1 MVTAV
6 EGYEFGLLGPLS
18 GRHDGREL
26 DLGSPLQRAVLVRL
40 LLGEGRQCG
49 LDHLV
54 DALWEE
60 PPGNA
65 ARSVQTYVYRIRL
78 TLGEERSRL
87 ETTQGGYQLDIPEQ
101 AVDARCFEQL
111 VREGEELRAARRTGP
126 ALRAFD
132 TALALW
138 SGEPLSGVPGPY
150 AQRHRRRFVDLRLN
164 AQVAQLECAAE
175 LGEHARVATELISL
189 IADHPLREDLYAL
202 RMRALHHA
210 GRAAEALAV
219 YAAARETMVAEL
231 GMDPGPELRELQ
243 ARILSGA
250 EPDPVEPRPRG
261 HGGSR
266 AGVAPTIS
274 VAASTD
280 FTSSTDGVTSTGPDT
295 TSTGPESST
304 AATTSAGPSGDI
316 VARPGRRGRAIAS
329 GPTHEGDR
337 FATTRD
343 EKLPAGVR
351 PQQLPP
357 APGDFV
363 GRERLWERLRLALR
377 PSGEAVALTVLSGIG
392 GVGKTAL
399 ALRVAHG
406 LRGDYP
412 DGQLYVDLR
421 GDGGQPA
428 DPADVLVDFLLA
440 LGMPAAE
447 IPATPTA
454 RAGAYRTLTA
464 DRRILVLLDNAS
476 DTAQVTPLLPGTP
489 GNSAL
494 ITTRHRSLVPPGA
507 TRFEVPVPDQQE
519 AVAMLGRFTGDAEIA
534 ADPELALELVSACGQ
549 LPLALRII
557 GARAAARPGRGLG
570 AQLLRLRAEEHQL
583 DELRAGGMS
592 VEATFQVGYRALA
605 PDRARAMRLCA
616 LLDAADFPVAV
627 AAVLLDQPEQ
637 ETEEQLEDLVEAG
650 LLELHSADRYRFHDL
665 VRAFAA
671 RRADREDPV
680 AEREAALVRL
690 TMFLH
695 ATLLQAMSATDQAD
709 SLSIHLLPV
718 PLTGLRFADAEEA
731 RTWLLA
737 EHTLLVSVFSR
748 VLRDIPHASRIVV
761 AALSVIAS
769 SGLFAGPAH
778 QRELERVT
786 DHAVAAADLG
796 DDPALRGQTRHI
808 RAWLAFIRGDLTAAE
823 TDLREAI
830 RRARDSDDRVT
841 FFMAARLLSVVLA
854 NRGRTAEAVEF
865 FAESE
870 AVAGAE
876 DDPNSPAHFL
886 QEVAR
891 LFTALSSDRA
901 EVNIA
906 AAQHVYE
913 VSDRLRQAAA
923 QR

>member
-1 MVTAV
+1 MATAG
-6 EGYEFGLLGPLS
+6 EAYEFGLLGPPS
-18 GRHDGREL
+18 GRHGGREL
-26 DLGSPLQRAVLVRL
+26 DLGSPLQRAVLARL
-40 LLGEGRQCG
+40 LLGDGRRCG
-49 LDHLV
+49 LDQLI
-54 DALWEE
+54 DALWED

-65 ARSVQTYVYRIRL
+65 VRSVQTYVYRIRL
-78 TLGEERSRL
+78 SLGEERSRL
-87 ETTQGGYQLDIPEQ
+87 ETTQRGYRLDVPEQ
-101 AVDARCFEQL
+101 AVDALRFERL
-111 VREGEELRAARRTGP
+111 VRDGEELRAAGRPGP

-132 TALALW
+132 AALALW

-150 AQRHRRRFVDLRLN
+150 AQRHRRRFTELRLN
-164 AQVAQLECAAE
+164 ARVAQLECAGE
-175 LGEHARVATELISL
+175 LGEHARVATELLSL

-202 RMRALHHA
+202 RMRALHRA
-210 GRAAEALAV
+210 GRTAEALAV

-243 ARILSGA
+243 ARILAGA
-250 EPDPVEPRPRG
+250 EPD
-261 HGGSR
+261 
-266 AGVAPTIS
+266 A
-274 VAASTD
+274 
-280 FTSSTDGVTSTGPDT
+280 
-295 TSTGPESST
+295 
-304 AATTSAGPSGDI
+304 AGPPAGESPAAVTADRSGA
-316 VARPGRRGRAIAS
+316 VRGEEA
-329 GPTHEGDR
+329 
-337 FATTRD
+337 
-343 EKLPAGVR
+343 PAGVR

-363 GRERLWERLRLALR
+363 GRERLRERLGRALR
-377 PSGEAVALTVLSGIG
+377 PGGEAVALAVLSGIG

-406 LRGDYP
+406 IRGDYP

-421 GDGGQPA
+421 GDGGSPA

-440 LGMPAAE
+440 LGMPAAR

-464 DRRILVLLDNAS
+464 DRRILVVLDNAS

-489 GNSAL
+489 GNAAL

-507 TRFEVPVPDQQE
+507 TRFEVPVPDQRE
-519 AVAMLGRFTGDAEIA
+519 AVAMLGRFTGDAEVA
-534 ADPELALELVSACGQ
+534 ADPELALELVHACGQ

-557 GARAAARPGRGLG
+557 GARTAARPGRGLG

-627 AAVLLDQPEQ
+627 AAVLLDRPEQ
-637 ETEEQLEDLVEAG
+637 ETEEQLEHLVEAG
-650 LLELHSADRYRFHDL
+650 LLEPHSADRYRFHDL

-680 AEREAALVRL
+680 ADREAALVRL

-695 ATLLQAMSATDQAD
+695 ATLLQAMSATEQAG
-709 SLSIHLLPV
+709 SLSTHLFSV
-718 PLTGLRFADAEEA
+718 PLTGLRFDDAGQA
-731 RTWLLA
+731 RAWLLA

-748 VLRDIPHASRIVV
+748 VLRDVPDASRIVA
-761 AALSVIAS
+761 AALSVIAA

-778 QRELERVT
+778 QRELERLA
-786 DHAVAAADLG
+786 DQAVAAAEQG
-796 DDPALRGQTRHI
+796 DDPAWQAQTRHI
-808 RAWLAFIRGDLTAAE
+808 RAWLAFIRGDLAAAE
-823 TDLREAI
+823 TDLRAAI
-830 RRARDSDDRVT
+830 RRENAVDDPVP
-841 FFMAARLLSVVLA
+841 FFMSTRLLSVVLA
-854 NRGRTAEAVEF
+854 DQGRTAEAVAF

-870 AVAGAE
+870 AVAGSE
-876 DDPNSPAHFL
+876 DDPDSPACFHR
-886 QEVAR
+886 EVGR

-901 EVNIA
+901 EVNIS

-913 VSDRLRQAAA
+913 VSDRLRKEAAE
-923 QR
+923 R

>member
-1 MVTAV
+1 M

-18 GRHDGREL
+18 GRHGERAL

-40 LLGEGRQCG
+40 LLGEGRRCG
-49 LDHLV
+49 LDHLI

-65 ARSVQTYVYRIRL
+65 VRSVQTYVYRIRL
-78 TLGEERSRL
+78 SLGDERSRL
-87 ETTQGGYQLDIPEQ
+87 ETTQGGYQLDIPEP
-101 AVDARCFEQL
+101 AVDALRFERL
-111 VREGEELRAARRTGP
+111 ARDGEELRAARQTGP

-132 TALALW
+132 AALALW

-150 AQRHRRRFVDLRLN
+150 ARRHRGRFVDLRLN
-164 AQVAQLECAAE
+164 AQVARLECADE

-189 IADHPLREDLYAL
+189 IADHPLREELYAL
-202 RMRALHHA
+202 RMRALYRS

-250 EPDPVEPRPRG
+250 EPDPAERRPEEQGQGRG
-261 HGGSR
+261 PGLES
-266 AGVAPTIS
+266 AAAP
-274 VAASTD
+274 ATD
-280 FTSSTDGVTSTGPDT
+280 Q
-295 TSTGPESST
+295 
-304 AATTSAGPSGDI
+304 AATTPVEDAP
-316 VARPGRRGRAIAS
+316 VR
-329 GPTHEGDR
+329 
-337 FATTRD
+337 
-343 EKLPAGVR
+343 VR

-363 GRERLWERLRLALR
+363 GRERLRERLRLALR
-377 PSGEAVALTVLSGIG
+377 PSGEAVALSVLSGIG

-406 LRGDYP
+406 IRSDYP
-412 DGQLYVDLR
+412 DGQLYVELR
-421 GDGGQPA
+421 GDGGQPT

-464 DRRILVLLDNAS
+464 DRRILVLLDNAH

-489 GNSAL
+489 GNAAL

-507 TRFEVPVPDQQE
+507 TRFEVPVPGRQE

-534 ADPELALELVSACGQ
+534 AAPELALELVHACGQ

-557 GARAAARPGRGLG
+557 GARTAARPGRGLG

-605 PDRARAMRLCA
+605 PEQARAMRLCA

-627 AAVLLDQPEQ
+627 AAVLLERPEQ
-637 ETEEQLEDLVEAG
+637 ETEELLEHLVEAG
-650 LLELHSADRYRFHDL
+650 LLEPHSADRYRFHDL

-671 RRADREDPV
+671 RRAGREDPV

-690 TMFLH
+690 AMFLH
-695 ATLLQAMSATDQAD
+695 ATLLQAMSATERAG
-709 SLSIHLLPV
+709 SLSIHLFSV

-748 VLRDIPHASRIVV
+748 VLRDIPDASRIVV

-796 DDPALRGQTRHI
+796 DDPALPSQTRHI
-808 RAWLAFIRGDLTAAE
+808 RAWLGFIRGDPTAAE
-823 TDLREAI
+823 TDLREGI
-830 RRARDSDDRVT
+830 GRSRDGDDPLT
-841 FFMAARLLSVVLA
+841 LFMSARLLSVVLVDQ
-854 NRGRTAEAVEF
+854 GRSAEAAEF

-870 AVAGAE
+870 AVGGAS
-876 DDPNSPAHFL
+876 DDPNSPAYFL
-886 QEVAR
+886 EEVAR

-901 EVNIA
+901 EVNVA

-913 VSDRLRQAAA
+913 VSDRLRRAAA
-923 QR
+923 KR

>member
-1 MVTAV
+1 M
-6 EGYEFGLLGPLS
+6 EGYEFGLLGPLN
-18 GRHDGREL
+18 GRHDGRVL

-49 LDHLV
+49 LDHLI

-65 ARSVQTYVYRIRL
+65 VRSVQTYVYRIRL
-78 TLGEERSRL
+78 SLGEERSRL
-87 ETTQGGYQLDIPEQ
+87 ETMQGGYQLGIPEQ
-101 AVDARCFEQL
+101 AVDALRFERL
-111 VREGEELRAARRTGP
+111 IRDGEELRAARRTAP

-132 TALALW
+132 AALALW

-150 AQRHRRRFVDLRLN
+150 ARRHRGRFVDLRLN
-164 AQVAQLECAAE
+164 AQVAQLSCADE
-175 LGEHARVATELISL
+175 LGEHARVATELIAL

-202 RMRALHHA
+202 RMRALYHA

-243 ARILSGA
+243 TRILSGA
-250 EPDPVEPRPRG
+250 EPDAAESSA
-261 HGGSR
+261 GGQR
-266 AGVAPTIS
+266 AGAT
-274 VAASTD
+274 AT
-280 FTSSTDGVTSTGPDT
+280 TGPTASVGAPGDT
-295 TSTGPESST
+295 ATRSDGEGQPSESGTAPEADRST
-304 AATTSAGPSGDI
+304 
-316 VARPGRRGRAIAS
+316 
-329 GPTHEGDR
+329 
-337 FATTRD
+337 TTRG
-343 EKLPAGVR
+343 EEPPVGVR

-363 GRERLWERLRLALR
+363 GRERLRERLRLALR
-377 PSGEAVALTVLSGIG
+377 PSGEAVAFTVLSGIG

-399 ALRVAHG
+399 ALRVAHAI
-406 LRGDYP
+406 RGDYP

-489 GNSAL
+489 GNAAL

-534 ADPELALELVSACGQ
+534 ADPELALELVHACGQ

-557 GARAAARPGRGLG
+557 GARTAARPGRGLG
-570 AQLLRLRAEEHQL
+570 AQLLRLRAEERRL
-583 DELRAGGMS
+583 DELRAGDMS

-627 AAVLLDQPEQ
+627 AAVLLDRPEP
-637 ETEEQLEDLVEAG
+637 ETEEQLEHLVEAG
-650 LLELHSADRYRFHDL
+650 LLEPHSADRYRFHDL

-680 AEREAALVRL
+680 ADREAALVRL
-690 TMFLH
+690 TMFLQ
-695 ATLLQAMSATDQAD
+695 ATLFQAMNATEEAG
-709 SLSIHLLPV
+709 SLSTHLFSV

-731 RTWLLA
+731 RCWLLA

-748 VLRDIPHASRIVV
+748 VLRDIPDAARIVV

-786 DHAVAAADLG
+786 DHAVVAADLG
-796 DDPALRGQTRHI
+796 DDPGMRAQTRHI

-830 RRARDSDDRVT
+830 GRARAVDDQVT
-841 FFMAARLLSVVLA
+841 LFLSTRLLSVVLA
-854 NRGRTAEAVEF
+854 DRGRPAEAVEF
-865 FAESE
+865 FAVSE

-876 DDPNSPAHFL
+876 DDPNSPAYFL

-901 EVNIA
+901 DVNIA

-913 VSDRLRQAAA
+913 VSDRLR
-923 QR
+923 RETERR

>member
-1 MVTAV
+1 M
-6 EGYEFGLLGPLS
+6 
-18 GRHDGREL
+18 L

-49 LDHLV
+49 LDHLI

-65 ARSVQTYVYRIRL
+65 VRSVQTYVYRIRL
-78 TLGEERSRL
+78 SLGEERSRL

-101 AVDARCFEQL
+101 TVDALRFERL
-111 VREGEELRAARRTGP
+111 VRDGEELRAARQTGP

-150 AQRHRRRFVDLRLN
+150 ARRHRRRFVDLRLN
-164 AQVAQLECAAE
+164 AQVARLSCADE
-175 LGEHARVATELISL
+175 LGEHARVATELTSL

-202 RMRALHHA
+202 RMRALYHA
-210 GRAAEALAV
+210 GRTAEALAV

-243 ARILSGA
+243 ARILTGTEPAAAESRHEAQLAGA
-250 EPDPVEPRPRG
+250 
-261 HGGSR
+261 
-266 AGVAPTIS
+266 APS
-274 VAASTD
+274 
-280 FTSSTDGVTSTGPDT
+280 FGSSTV
-295 TSTGPESST
+295 
-304 AATTSAGPSGDI
+304 SAGAVDDIATGSSGGGE
-316 VARPGRRGRAIAS
+316 PIAS
-329 GPTHEGDR
+329 GAAPEAER
-337 FATTRD
+337 TTTTPVQ
-343 EKLPAGVR
+343 EAPSAAR

-363 GRERLWERLRLALR
+363 GRERLRERLRLALR
-377 PSGEAVALTVLSGIG
+377 PSGEAVALAVLSGIG

-406 LRGDYP
+406 LRADYP

-440 LGMPAAE
+440 LGMPAAQ

-464 DRRILVLLDNAS
+464 DRRILVLLDNAY
-476 DTAQVTPLLPGTP
+476 DTDQVTPLLPGTP

-519 AVAMLGRFTGDAEIA
+519 AVAMLGRFTGAAEIA

-557 GARAAARPGRGLG
+557 GARTAARPGRGLG

-637 ETEEQLEDLVEAG
+637 ETEEQLEQLLEAG
-650 LLELHSADRYRFHDL
+650 LLEPHSADRYRFHDL

-695 ATLLQAMSATDQAD
+695 ATLLRAMSATEQAG
-709 SLSIHLLPV
+709 SLSIHLFAV
-718 PLTGLRFADAEEA
+718 PLPGLRFTDAKEA

-737 EHTLLVSVFSR
+737 EHSLLVSVFSR
-748 VLRDIPHASRIVV
+748 VLRDIPDASKIVV

-796 DDPALRGQTRHI
+796 EDPALSAQTRHI

-830 RRARDSDDRVT
+830 RRLRDGADPVT
-841 FFMAARLLSVVLA
+841 FFMASRLLSVVLA
-854 NRGRTAEAVEF
+854 DQGRTAEAVAF

-870 AVAGAE
+870 TVAGAE
-876 DDPNSPAHFL
+876 DDPNSPAYFL
-886 QEVAR
+886 QQVAR

-913 VSDRLRQAAA
+913 VSDRLRREAA

>member
-1 MVTAV
+1 MATAV

-18 GRHDGREL
+18 GRHGGREL
-26 DLGSPLQRAVLVRL
+26 ELGSPLQRAVLVRL

-49 LDHLV
+49 LDHLI

-65 ARSVQTYVYRIRL
+65 VRSVQTYVYRIRL
-78 TLGEERSRL
+78 SLGGERSRL

-101 AVDARCFEQL
+101 AVDALRFERL
-111 VREGEELRAARRTGP
+111 VREGEELRAARRTGS

-132 TALALW
+132 AALALW

-164 AQVAQLECAAE
+164 AQVARLECADE

-202 RMRALHHA
+202 RMRALYQA

-243 ARILSGA
+243 VRILSGVGSGA
-250 EPDPVEPRPRG
+250 EPLEPRPGG
-261 HGGSR
+261 HR
-266 AGVAPTIS
+266 AGATPSIGGTV
-274 VAASTD
+274 ST
-280 FTSSTDGVTSTGPDT
+280 PAT
-295 TSTGPESST
+295 TSTGATNPAGAPGDTATRSGGQGQRVESGAGDGVDRS
-304 AATTSAGPSGDI
+304 AAAQAEEVSG
-316 VARPGRRGRAIAS
+316 
-329 GPTHEGDR
+329 
-337 FATTRD
+337 
-343 EKLPAGVR
+343 GVR

-363 GRERLWERLRLALR
+363 GRERLRERLRLALR

-421 GDGGQPA
+421 GDGDQPA

-440 LGMPAAE
+440 LGMPAAQ

-454 RAGAYRTLTA
+454 RAGACRSLTA

-489 GNSAL
+489 GNAAL

-507 TRFEVPVPDQQE
+507 TRFEVPVPDQEE
-519 AVAMLGRFTGDAEIA
+519 AVAMLGRFTGDAQIA

-570 AQLLRLRAEEHQL
+570 AQLSRLRAEESRL

-627 AAVLLDQPEQ
+627 AAVLLDRPAQ
-637 ETEEQLEDLVEAG
+637 ETEEQLEHLVEAG
-650 LLELHSADRYRFHDL
+650 LLEPHSADRYRFHDL

-680 AEREAALVRL
+680 ADREAALVRL

-695 ATLLQAMSATDQAD
+695 ATLLQAMSATERAG
-709 SLSIHLLPV
+709 SLSHHLFSV
-718 PLTGLRFADAEEA
+718 PLTGLRFADAEAA

-748 VLRDIPHASRIVV
+748 VLRDIPAAVRIVV

-778 QRELERVT
+778 QRELERITDQAVT
-786 DHAVAAADLG
+786 AAELG
-796 DDPALRGQTRHI
+796 DDPTLEAQPRHI
-808 RAWLAFIRGDLTAAE
+808 RAWLAFIRGDLTASE

-830 RRARDSDDRVT
+830 RRARAGHDPVT
-841 FFMAARLLSVVLA
+841 LFMSSRLLSVVLA
-854 NRGRTAEAVEF
+854 DQGRTAEAVEY

-870 AVAGAE
+870 TVAGAE
-876 DDPNSPAHFL
+876 DDPNSPAYFL
-886 QEVAR
+886 QEVGR

-901 EVNIA
+901 EVNIS

-923 QR
+923 RR

>member
-1 MVTAV
+1 MATAV

-18 GRHDGREL
+18 GRHGGREL

-49 LDHLV
+49 LDHLI

-65 ARSVQTYVYRIRL
+65 VRSVQTYVYRIRL
-78 TLGEERSRL
+78 SLGEERSRL
-87 ETTQGGYQLDIPEQ
+87 ETTQGGYQLAVPEQ
-101 AVDARCFEQL
+101 AVDALRFERL
-111 VREGEELRAARRTGP
+111 VRDGEELRAARQTAP

-132 TALALW
+132 AALALW

-150 AQRHRRRFVDLRLN
+150 ARRHRGRFVDLRLN
-164 AQVAQLECAAE
+164 AQVAQLSCADE
-175 LGEHARVATELISL
+175 LGDHARVATELISL

-202 RMRALHHA
+202 RMRALYHA
-210 GRAAEALAV
+210 GRTAEALAV
-219 YAAARETMVAEL
+219 YAAARETMVVEL

-243 ARILSGA
+243 TRILTGT
-250 EPDPVEPRPRG
+250 EPDALEPRPETQL
-261 HGGSR
+261 
-266 AGVAPTIS
+266 AGAAPPF
-274 VAASTD
+274 ASPTATACAVD
-280 FTSSTDGVTSTGPDT
+280 DAVTRS
-295 TSTGPESST
+295 
-304 AATTSAGPSGDI
+304 SGDGEPI
-316 VARPGRRGRAIAS
+316 APGAA
-329 GPTHEGDR
+329 PEADR
-337 FATTRD
+337 TTTATPV
-343 EKLPAGVR
+343 EEVPSAVR

-363 GRERLWERLRLALR
+363 GRERLRERLRFALR
-377 PSGEAVALTVLSGIG
+377 PSGEAVALAVLSGIG

-406 LRGDYP
+406 IRGDYP

-421 GDGGQPA
+421 GDGGQPV

-489 GNSAL
+489 GNAAL

-507 TRFEVPVPDQQE
+507 ARFEVPVPDQRE
-519 AVAMLGRFTGDAEIA
+519 AVAMLGRFTGDAEVA
-534 ADPELALELVSACGQ
+534 GEPELALQLVHACGQ

-570 AQLLRLRAEEHQL
+570 AQLQRLRAEERRL
-583 DELRAGGMS
+583 DELRAGDMS

-627 AAVLLDQPEQ
+627 AAVLLDRPEQ
-637 ETEEQLEDLVEAG
+637 ETEEQLEHLVEAG
-650 LLELHSADRYRFHDL
+650 LLEPHSADRYRFHDL

-680 AEREAALVRL
+680 ADREAALVRL

-695 ATLLQAMSATDQAD
+695 ATLLQAMSATERSG
-709 SLSIHLLPV
+709 SLSIHLVPV

-731 RTWLLA
+731 RAWLLA
-737 EHTLLVSVFSR
+737 EHTLLVSVFAR
-748 VLRDIPHASRIVV
+748 VLRDVPAAARIVV
-761 AALSVIAS
+761 ASLSVIAS

-786 DHAVAAADLG
+786 DQAVATAERS
-796 DDPALRGQTRHI
+796 DDPAWQAQTRHV

-830 RRARDSDDRVT
+830 ARGRAVDDPVA
-841 FFMAARLLSVVLA
+841 FFMSARLLSVVLA
-854 NRGRTAEAVEF
+854 DQGRIAEAVAF

-870 AVAGAE
+870 TVAGAE
-876 DDPNSPAHFL
+876 DDPGSPAYFSR
-886 QEVAR
+886 EVGR

-901 EVNIA
+901 EVNLSA
-906 AAQHVYE
+906 ARHVYE
-913 VSDRLRQAAA
+913 VSDRLRQEAAK
-923 QR
+923 R

>member
-1 MVTAV
+1 VTAV

-18 GRHDGREL
+18 GRHGGRVL

-40 LLGEGRQCG
+40 LLGDGRQCG
-49 LDHLV
+49 LDHLI

-65 ARSVQTYVYRIRL
+65 VRSVQTYVYRIRL
-78 TLGEERSRL
+78 SLGEERSRL
-87 ETTQGGYQLDIPEQ
+87 ETTQGGYQLRIPEQ
-101 AVDARCFEQL
+101 AVDALRFERL
-111 VREGEELRAARRTGP
+111 VRDGEELRAARQIAP

-132 TALALW
+132 AALALW

-150 AQRHRRRFVDLRLN
+150 ARRHRGRFVDLRLN
-164 AQVAQLECAAE
+164 AQVAQLSCADE
-175 LGEHARVATELISL
+175 LGEHARVATDLISL

-202 RMRALHHA
+202 RMRALYRA

-219 YAAARETMVAEL
+219 YAAARETMVTEL

-243 ARILSGA
+243 TRILSGA
-250 EPDPVEPRPRG
+250 EPDTVEWG
-261 HGGSR
+261 IGGQL
-266 AGVAPTIS
+266 AAAAPSFGANASIASIS
-274 VAASTD
+274 
-280 FTSSTDGVTSTGPDT
+280 P
-295 TSTGPESST
+295 
-304 AATTSAGPSGDI
+304 TTSAGAPGDI
-316 VARPGRRGRAIAS
+316 ATRS
-329 GPTHEGDR
+329 GGQGQGEGQPIDSGAAPETDR
-337 FATTRD
+337 SATTRV
-343 EKLPAGVR
+343 EEVAVRVR

-377 PSGEAVALTVLSGIG
+377 PSGEAVALAVLSGIG

-406 LRGDYP
+406 IRGDYP

-440 LGMPAAE
+440 LGMPAAD

-489 GNSAL
+489 GNAAL
-494 ITTRHRSLVPPGA
+494 ITARHRSLVPPGA
-507 TRFEVPVPDQQE
+507 TRFEVPVPDQRE

-534 ADPELALELVSACGQ
+534 AAPELALELVHACGQ

-557 GARAAARPGRGLG
+557 GARTAARPGRGLG
-570 AQLLRLRAEEHQL
+570 AQLERLRAEERRL
-583 DELRAGGMS
+583 DELRAGDMS

-605 PDRARAMRLCA
+605 PAQARAMRRCA

-627 AAVLLDQPEQ
+627 AAVLLDQPEP
-637 ETEEQLEDLVEAG
+637 ETEEQLEHLVEAG
-650 LLELHSADRYRFHDL
+650 LLEPHSADRYRFHDL

-680 AEREAALVRL
+680 ADREAALVRL
-690 TMFLH
+690 TMFLQ
-695 ATLLQAMSATDQAD
+695 ATLFQAMSATEEAG
-709 SLSIHLLPV
+709 SLSTHLFSV
-718 PLTGLRFADAEEA
+718 PLTGLRFADAEAA

-748 VLRDIPHASRIVV
+748 VLRDIPDAVRIVV

-786 DHAVAAADLG
+786 DHAVIAADLG
-796 DDPALRGQTRHI
+796 DDPAPRAQTRHI

-830 RRARDSDDRVT
+830 RRARAVDERVT
-841 FFMAARLLSVVLA
+841 LFLSARFLSVVLA
-854 NRGRTAEAVEF
+854 DRGRTAEAVGF

-876 DDPNSPAHFL
+876 GDPNSPAYFL

-913 VSDRLRQAAA
+913 VSDRLRREAA
-923 QR
+923 RR

>member
-1 MVTAV
+1 MATAV
-6 EGYEFGLLGPLS
+6 EGYAFGLLGSLS
-18 GRHDGREL
+18 GRHDGRPL
-26 DLGSPLQRAVLVRL
+26 DLGSPLQCAVLVRL
-40 LLGEGRQCG
+40 LLAEGRQCG
-49 LDHLV
+49 LDDLV

-78 TLGEERSRL
+78 SLGEERSRL
-87 ETTQGGYQLDIPEQ
+87 ETTQGGYRLDIPER
-101 AVDARCFEQL
+101 AVDALCFERL
-111 VREGEELRAARRTGP
+111 IRDGEELRADRQTGP

-132 TALALW
+132 AALALW

-150 AQRHRRRFVDLRLN
+150 AQRHRRRFAELRLN
-164 AQVAQLECAAE
+164 AQVARLGCADE

-202 RMRALHHA
+202 RMRALHRA
-210 GRAAEALAV
+210 GRTAEALAV
-219 YAAARETMVAEL
+219 YAAARDTMVAEL

-243 ARILSGA
+243 TRVLAGT
-250 EPDPVEPRPRG
+250 EPDPVEPG
-261 HGGSR
+261 
-266 AGVAPTIS
+266 
-274 VAASTD
+274 AA
-280 FTSSTDGVTSTGPDT
+280 PDT
-295 TSTGPESST
+295 DQVTT
-304 AATTSAGPSGDI
+304 APA
-316 VARPGRRGRAIAS
+316 
-329 GPTHEGDR
+329 
-337 FATTRD
+337 
-343 EKLPAGVR
+343 EKVPAGVR

-363 GRERLWERLRLALR
+363 GRERLGERLRLALR
-377 PSGEAVALTVLSGIG
+377 PSGEAVALAVLSGIG

-399 ALRVAHG
+399 ALRLAHG
-406 LRGDYP
+406 IRGDYP

-440 LGMPAAE
+440 LGMPAAA
-447 IPATPTA
+447 IPSTPTA

-464 DRRILVLLDNAS
+464 DRRILVLLDNAH

-489 GNSAL
+489 GNAAL
-494 ITTRHRSLVPPGA
+494 ITTRHRSLVPAGA

-534 ADPELALELVSACGQ
+534 ADPDLALELVHACGQ

-583 DELRAGGMS
+583 DELRAGGIS

-605 PDRARAMRLCA
+605 PARARAMRLCA

-627 AAVLLDQPEQ
+627 AAVLLDQPEA
-637 ETEEQLEDLVEAG
+637 ETEDQLEHLVEAG
-650 LLELHSADRYRFHDL
+650 LLEPHSADRYRFHDL

-671 RRADREDPV
+671 RRADREDP
-680 AEREAALVRL
+680 AADREAALVRL

-695 ATLLQAMSATDQAD
+695 ATLLQAMSATEQAG
-709 SLSIHLLPV
+709 SLSVHIFPV
-718 PLTGLRFADAEEA
+718 PLTGLRFAGAEEA
-731 RTWLLA
+731 RAWLLA

-748 VLRDIPHASRIVV
+748 VLRDIPGASRIVV
-761 AALSVIAS
+761 AALSVIVS

-778 QRELERVT
+778 QRELERLTDRAVT
-786 DHAVAAADLG
+786 AAELAG
-796 DDPALRGQTRHI
+796 DRVWQAQTRHI
-808 RAWLAFIRGDLTAAE
+808 RAWLGYIRGDLTAAE
-823 TDLREAI
+823 TDLREGI
-830 RRARDSDDRVT
+830 RRARHGEDRVT
-841 FFMAARLLSVVLA
+841 HFLSTRLLSVVLVD
-854 NRGRTAEAVEF
+854 RGQTAEAAEF
-865 FAESE
+865 FSESE
-870 AVAGAE
+870 SVAGAE
-876 DDPNSPAHFL
+876 DDPNSPAYFL

-901 EVNIA
+901 EVDISA
-906 AAQHVYE
+906 AEHVYE
-913 VSDRLRQAAA
+913 VSDRLRKEAAG
-923 QR
+923 R

>member
-1 MVTAV
+1 MATAV
-6 EGYEFGLLGPLS
+6 EGYEFGLLGPLR
-18 GRHDGREL
+18 GRHDGRALE
-26 DLGSPLQRAVLVRL
+26 LGSPLQRAVLVRL

-49 LDHLV
+49 LDHLI

-65 ARSVQTYVYRIRL
+65 VRSVQTYVYRIRL
-78 TLGEERSRL
+78 ALGEERSRL
-87 ETTQGGYQLDIPEQ
+87 ETTQGGYQLGIPEQ
-101 AVDARCFEQL
+101 AVDALRFERL
-111 VREGEELRAARRTGP
+111 VRDGEELRAARQTGP

-150 AQRHRRRFVDLRLN
+150 ARRHRGRFVDLRLN
-164 AQVAQLECAAE
+164 ARVGQLSCAAE
-175 LGEHARVATELISL
+175 LGEHARVATELSSL

-202 RMRALHHA
+202 RMRALYQA

-219 YAAARETMVAEL
+219 YTAARETMVAEL
-231 GMDPGPELRELQ
+231 GMEPGPELRQLQ
-243 ARILSGA
+243 TRILSGT
-250 EPDPVEPRPRG
+250 EPDPVEPRSEG
-261 HGGSR
+261 QL
-266 AGVAPTIS
+266 AGAAPLFGT
-274 VAASTD
+274 
-280 FTSSTDGVTSTGPDT
+280 T
-295 TSTGPESST
+295 TSTGPTAST
-304 AATTSAGPSGDI
+304 SPTASAGAVGDIAATRSG
-316 VARPGRRGRAIAS
+316 VEGQVVAS
-329 GPTHEGDR
+329 GTAPEADR
-337 FATTRD
+337 STTTRI
-343 EKLPAGVR
+343 EEVPVGVR

-363 GRERLWERLRLALR
+363 GRERLRERLRLALR

-406 LRGDYP
+406 SRGDYP

-440 LGMPAAE
+440 LGMPTAD

-489 GNSAL
+489 GNAAL

-534 ADPELALELVSACGQ
+534 ADPELALELVHACGQ

-557 GARAAARPGRGLG
+557 GARTAARPGRGLG
-570 AQLLRLRAEEHQL
+570 AQLLRLRAEERRL
-583 DELRAGGMS
+583 DELRAGDMS

-627 AAVLLDQPEQ
+627 AAVLLDRPEQ
-637 ETEEQLEDLVEAG
+637 ETEEQLEHLVEAG
-650 LLELHSADRYRFHDL
+650 LLEPHSADRYRFHDL

-680 AEREAALVRL
+680 ADREAALVRL
-690 TMFLH
+690 TMFLQ
-695 ATLLQAMSATDQAD
+695 ATLLQAMSATEQAG
-709 SLSIHLLPV
+709 SLSIHLFSV
-718 PLTGLRFADAEEA
+718 PQTGLRFADAEEA
-731 RTWLLA
+731 RAWLLA
-737 EHTLLVSVFSR
+737 EHTLLVAVFSR
-748 VLRDIPHASRIVV
+748 VLRDIPGASRIVV

-796 DDPALRGQTRHI
+796 DDPAMPAETRHI

-823 TDLREAI
+823 TDLREGI
-830 RRARDSDDRVT
+830 RRSRDGGIPLTLFLST
-841 FFMAARLLSVVLA
+841 RLLSVVLA
-854 NRGRTAEAVEF
+854 DRGRTTEAVEF

-870 AVAGAE
+870 AAGGAE
-876 DDPNSPAHFL
+876 DDPNSPAYFS

-913 VSDRLRQAAA
+913 VSDRLRREAAH
-923 QR
+923 R

>member
-1 MVTAV
+1 MAV
-6 EGYEFGLLGPLS
+6 DGYEFGLLGPLS
-18 GRHDGREL
+18 GRHGGRAL

-40 LLGEGRQCG
+40 LLGEGRRCG
-49 LDHLV
+49 LDHLI

-78 TLGEERSRL
+78 SLGEERSRL
-87 ETTQGGYQLDIPEQ
+87 ETTQGGYQLGIPEK
-101 AVDARCFEQL
+101 AVDALRFERL
-111 VREGEELRAARRTGP
+111 VRDGEELRAARRTAP
-126 ALRAFD
+126 ALHAFD
-132 TALALW
+132 AALALW

-150 AQRHRRRFVDLRLN
+150 ARRHRGRFVDLRLN
-164 AQVAQLECAAE
+164 AQVARLSCADE
-175 LGEHARVATELISL
+175 LGDHARVATELISL

-202 RMRALHHA
+202 RIRALHHA

-219 YAAARETMVAEL
+219 YAEARETLVAEL

-243 ARILSGA
+243 TRILSGA
-250 EPDPVEPRPRG
+250 EPDAVEPRSEG
-261 HGGSR
+261 QL
-266 AGVAPTIS
+266 AGAAPSFGATAPTS
-274 VAASTD
+274 PTAPA
-280 FTSSTDGVTSTGPDT
+280 TSTGATEPAA
-295 TSTGPESST
+295 PEVGRPVT
-304 AATTSAGPSGDI
+304 AQ
-316 VARPGRRGRAIAS
+316 V
-329 GPTHEGDR
+329 E
-337 FATTRD
+337 
-343 EKLPAGVR
+343 EVPAAVR

-363 GRERLWERLRLALR
+363 GRERLLERLRPALR
-377 PSGEAVALTVLSGIG
+377 PSGEAVALAVLSGIG

-406 LRGDYP
+406 IRGDYP

-440 LGMPAAE
+440 LGMPAAD

-464 DRRILVLLDNAS
+464 DRRILALLDNAS
-476 DTAQVTPLLPGTP
+476 DTAQVTRLLPGTP
-489 GNSAL
+489 GNAAL
-494 ITTRHRSLVPPGA
+494 ITSRHRSLVPPGA

-519 AVAMLGRFTGDAEIA
+519 AVAMLGQFTGDAEIA
-534 ADPELALELVSACGQ
+534 AAPELALELVHACGQ

-557 GARAAARPGRGLG
+557 GARTAARPGRGLG
-570 AQLLRLRAEEHQL
+570 AQLLRLRAEERRL
-583 DELRAGGMS
+583 DELRAGDMS

-627 AAVLLDQPEQ
+627 AAVLLDQPEH
-637 ETEEQLEDLVEAG
+637 ETEEQLEHLVEAG
-650 LLELHSADRYRFHDL
+650 LLEPHSADRYRFHDL

-680 AEREAALVRL
+680 ADREAALVRL

-695 ATLLQAMSATDQAD
+695 ATLLQAMSATEQAG
-709 SLSIHLLPV
+709 SLSIHLFSV

-737 EHTLLVSVFSR
+737 EHTLLVSVFAR
-748 VLRDIPHASRIVV
+748 VLRDIPDASTIVV

-778 QRELERVT
+778 QRELERIT
-786 DHAVAAADLG
+786 DQAVATAERG
-796 DDPALRGQTRHI
+796 DDPALKAQIRHI

-830 RRARDSDDRVT
+830 RRLRDGADPLT
-841 FFMAARLLSVVLA
+841 FFMATRLLSVVLA
-854 NRGRTAEAVEF
+854 DQGRTSEAVIF

-870 AVAGAE
+870 TVAGAE
-876 DDPNSPAHFL
+876 DDPNSPAYFL
-886 QEVAR
+886 QQVAR
-891 LFTALSSDRA
+891 LYTALSSDRA

-906 AAQHVYE
+906 AAGHVYE
-913 VSDRLRQAAA
+913 VSDRLRREAAK
-923 QR
+923 R

>member
-1 MVTAV
+1 VV
-6 EGYEFGLLGPLS
+6 EGYEFGLLGALS
-18 GRHDGREL
+18 ASHDGRRL

-49 LDHLV
+49 LDHLI

-65 ARSVQTYVYRIRL
+65 VRSVQTYVYRIRL
-78 TLGEERSRL
+78 SLGEERARL
-87 ETTQGGYQLDIPEQ
+87 ETTQGGYRFDIPER
-101 AVDARCFEQL
+101 AVDAVRFERL
-111 VREGEELRAARRTGP
+111 VRDGEELRAARQTGP

-132 TALALW
+132 AALALW

-150 AQRHRRRFVDLRLN
+150 AQRHRRRFTELRLN
-164 AQVAQLECAAE
+164 AQVARLSCADE

-202 RMRALHHA
+202 RMRALHRA
-210 GRAAEALAV
+210 GRTAEALAV
-219 YAAARETMVAEL
+219 YAAARDTLVAEL
-231 GMDPGPELRELQ
+231 GMDPRPELRELHT
-243 ARILSGA
+243 RILNGTEP
-250 EPDPVEPRPRG
+250 EPDLVESRSWGAGTDAAPSP
-261 HGGSR
+261 GSP
-266 AGVAPTIS
+266 APADDESTTGDT
-274 VAASTD
+274 ASTD
-280 FTSSTDGVTSTGPDT
+280 
-295 TSTGPESST
+295 
-304 AATTSAGPSGDI
+304 
-316 VARPGRRGRAIAS
+316 AS
-329 GPTHEGDR
+329 DD
-337 FATTRD
+337 A
-343 EKLPAGVR
+343 PAGVR

-377 PSGEAVALTVLSGIG
+377 PSGEAVALAVLSGIG

-399 ALRVAHG
+399 ALRFAHG
-406 LRGDYP
+406 IRGDYP

-421 GDGGQPA
+421 GDGGRPA

-440 LGMPAAE
+440 LGMPAAA
-447 IPATPTA
+447 IPSTPTA

-507 TRFEVPVPDQQE
+507 TRFEVPLPDQEE

-534 ADPELALELVSACGQ
+534 ADPELALELVHACGQ

-583 DELRAGGMS
+583 DELRAGGIS

-605 PDRARAMRLCA
+605 RAQARAMRLCA

-627 AAVLLDQPEQ
+627 AAVLLDQPEA
-637 ETEEQLEDLVEAG
+637 ETEEQLEHLVEAG
-650 LLELHSADRYRFHDL
+650 LLEPHSADRYRFHDL

-671 RRADREDPV
+671 RRADREDP
-680 AEREAALVRL
+680 AADREAALVRL

-695 ATLLQAMSATDQAD
+695 ATLLQAMSATEQAG
-709 SLSIHLLPV
+709 SLSIHLFSV
-718 PLTGLRFADAEEA
+718 PLTGLRFADAAEA
-731 RTWLLA
+731 RSWLLA
-737 EHTLLVSVFSR
+737 EHTLLVAVFSR
-748 VLRDIPHASRIVV
+748 VLRDIPDASQIVV

-796 DDPALRGQTRHI
+796 TDPALPSQTRHI
-808 RAWLAFIRGDLTAAE
+808 RAWLGFIRGDLTAAE
-823 TDLREAI
+823 TDLREGI
-830 RRARDSDDRVT
+830 RRSRAGDDPLT
-841 FFMAARLLSVVLA
+841 LFLSTRLLSVVLVDQ
-854 NRGRTAEAVEF
+854 GRSAEAVDF

-870 AVAGAE
+870 AVGGAE
-876 DDPNSPAHFL
+876 DDPSSPAYFA

-901 EVNIA
+901 EVDISA
-906 AAQHVYE
+906 AAHVHD
-913 VSDRLRQAAA
+913 VSVRLRKEAAE
-923 QR
+923 R

>member
-1 MVTAV
+1 MAV
-6 EGYEFGLLGPLS
+6 DGYEFGLLGPLS
-18 GRHDGREL
+18 GRLGGRVL

-49 LDHLV
+49 LDHLI

-65 ARSVQTYVYRIRL
+65 VRSVQTYVYRIRL
-78 TLGEERSRL
+78 SLGEERSRL
-87 ETTQGGYQLDIPEQ
+87 ETTQGGYQLGIPEE
-101 AVDARCFEQL
+101 AVDALRFERL
-111 VREGEELRAARRTGP
+111 VREGEELRAARRTAP

-132 TALALW
+132 AALALW

-150 AQRHRRRFVDLRLN
+150 ARRHRGRFVDLRLN
-164 AQVAQLECAAE
+164 AQVARLSCADE
-175 LGEHARVATELISL
+175 LGDHARVATELISL

-202 RMRALHHA
+202 RMRALYRA
-210 GRAAEALAV
+210 GRTAEALAV
-219 YAAARETMVAEL
+219 HAEARETLVAEL

-243 ARILSGA
+243 TRILSGT
-250 EPDPVEPRPRG
+250 EPDAVEPRPEG
-261 HGGSR
+261 QL
-266 AGVAPTIS
+266 AGDAPSFGATASTGPTAPT
-274 VAASTD
+274 ASTD
-280 FTSSTDGVTSTGPDT
+280 ATASVPD
-295 TSTGPESST
+295 
-304 AATTSAGPSGDI
+304 PS
-316 VARPGRRGRAIAS
+316 
-329 GPTHEGDR
+329 
-337 FATTRD
+337 ATTRI
-343 EKLPAGVR
+343 EEAPARVR

-363 GRERLWERLRLALR
+363 GRERLLERLRLALR
-377 PSGEAVALTVLSGIG
+377 PSGEAVALAVLSGIG

-406 LRGDYP
+406 IRADYP

-440 LGMPAAE
+440 LGMPAAG

-489 GNSAL
+489 GNAAL

-507 TRFEVPVPDQQE
+507 TRFEVPVPDQRE

-534 ADPELALELVSACGQ
+534 AAPELALELVHACGQ

-557 GARAAARPGRGLG
+557 GARTAARPGRGLG
-570 AQLLRLRAEEHQL
+570 AQLLRLRAEERRL
-583 DELRAGGMS
+583 DELRAGDMS

-637 ETEEQLEDLVEAG
+637 ETEEQLEHLVEAG
-650 LLELHSADRYRFHDL
+650 LLEPHSADRYRFHDL

-671 RRADREDPV
+671 RRAEREDAV
-680 AEREAALVRL
+680 ADREAALVRL

-695 ATLLQAMSATDQAD
+695 ATLLQAMSATEQAG
-709 SLSIHLLPV
+709 SLSIHLFSV

-737 EHTLLVSVFSR
+737 EHALLVSVFAR
-748 VLRDIPHASRIVV
+748 VLRDIPGASTIVV

-778 QRELERVT
+778 QRELERIT
-786 DHAVAAADLG
+786 DQAVATTERG
-796 DDPALRGQTRHI
+796 DDLALKAQIRHI

-823 TDLREAI
+823 TDLREVI
-830 RRARDSDDRVT
+830 RRLRDGADPLT
-841 FFMAARLLSVVLA
+841 FFMATRLLSVVLVDQ
-854 NRGRTAEAVEF
+854 GRSSEAVMF

-870 AVAGAE
+870 TVAGAE
-876 DDPNSPAHFL
+876 DDPNSPAYFL

-891 LFTALSSDRA
+891 LYTALSSDRA
-901 EVNIA
+901 EVDIA
-906 AAQHVYE
+906 AARHVYE
-913 VSDRLRQAAA
+913 VSDRLRREAV

>member
-1 MVTAV
+1 MATAD
-6 EGYEFGLLGPLS
+6 EGYEFGLLGPLI

-78 TLGEERSRL
+78 SLGEGRSRL
-87 ETTQGGYQLDIPEQ
+87 ETTQGGYQLGVPEQ
-101 AVDARCFEQL
+101 AVDALRFEQL
-111 VREGEELRAARRTGP
+111 VREGEELRAARQTGP
-126 ALRAFD
+126 AQRAFD
-132 TALALW
+132 AALALW

-164 AQVAQLECAAE
+164 ARVAQLECADE
-175 LGEHARVATELISL
+175 LGEHARVATELVSL

-202 RMRALHHA
+202 RMRALYQA
-210 GRAAEALAV
+210 GRTAEALAV

-243 ARILSGA
+243 GRILSGA
-250 EPDPVEPRPRG
+250 EPVPVES
-261 HGGSR
+261 HAGGSR
-266 AGVAPTIS
+266 AGAVPSTGATALPRATASTGAAAPARA
-274 VAASTD
+274 AAST
-280 FTSSTDGVTSTGPDT
+280 G
-295 TSTGPESST
+295 
-304 AATTSAGPSGDI
+304 AMASAGASGDTATRSGGREQRI
-316 VARPGRRGRAIAS
+316 GPGAADAAARSAPAQAGS
-329 GPTHEGDR
+329 D
-337 FATTRD
+337 
-343 EKLPAGVR
+343 PAGVR

-363 GRERLWERLRLALR
+363 GRERLQERLRLALR
-377 PSGEAVALTVLSGIG
+377 PSGESVALAVLSGIG

-406 LRGDYP
+406 IRGDYP

-440 LGMPAAE
+440 LGMPAAA

-476 DTAQVTPLLPGTP
+476 DTAQVAPLLPGTP
-489 GNSAL
+489 GNATL
-494 ITTRHRSLVPPGA
+494 ITSRHRSLVPPGA

-534 ADPELALELVSACGQ
+534 AAPELALELVHACGQ

-557 GARAAARPGRGLG
+557 GARTAARPGRGLG

-605 PDRARAMRLCA
+605 PAQARAMRLCA

-627 AAVLLDQPEQ
+627 AAVLLDRPEQ
-637 ETEEQLEDLVEAG
+637 ETEEQLEHLLEAG
-650 LLELHSADRYRFHDL
+650 LLEPHSADRYRFHDL

-671 RRADREDPV
+671 RRAHREDPV
-680 AEREAALVRL
+680 ADREAALVRL
-690 TMFLH
+690 TMFLQ
-695 ATLLQAMSATDQAD
+695 ATLLQAMSATERAG
-709 SLSIHLLPV
+709 SLTTHLFSV
-718 PLTGLRFADAEEA
+718 PLTGLRFADAAEA
-731 RTWLLA
+731 RNWLLA
-737 EHTLLVSVFSR
+737 EHTLLVSVFTR
-748 VLRDIPHASRIVV
+748 VLRDIPDAARIVV
-761 AALSVIAS
+761 AALSVVAA

-786 DHAVAAADLG
+786 DQAVAAAELTE
-796 DDPALRGQTRHI
+796 DPAWQAQTRHI

-830 RRARDSDDRVT
+830 RRERAVDDPVT
-841 FFMAARLLSVVLA
+841 FYMSARLLSVVLA
-854 NRGRTAEAVEF
+854 DQRRTAEALEF

-870 AVAGAE
+870 AVAGSE
-876 DDPNSPAHFL
+876 DDPKSPAYFG
-886 QEVAR
+886 QEVGR

-901 EVNIA
+901 EVNIS

-913 VSDRLRQAAA
+913 VSDRLRQEAA
-923 QR
+923 RSRTLRRNSGG

>member
-1 MVTAV
+1 MRGFRAARIRQVATAV
-6 EGYEFGLLGPLS
+6 EGYEFGLLGALS
-18 GRHDGREL
+18 GRQGGRPL

-40 LLGEGRQCG
+40 LLAEGRRCG
-49 LDHLV
+49 LDDLI

-65 ARSVQTYVYRIRL
+65 VRSVQTYVYRIRL
-78 TLGEERSRL
+78 SLGEERSRL
-87 ETTQGGYQLDIPEQ
+87 ETTQGGYRLDIPER
-101 AVDARCFEQL
+101 AVDALRFERL
-111 VREGEELRAARRTGP
+111 IRDGEELRAARQTGP
-126 ALRAFD
+126 TLRAFD
-132 TALALW
+132 AALALW

-150 AQRHRRRFVDLRLN
+150 AQRHRRRFAELRLN
-164 AQVAQLECAAE
+164 AQVARLGCADE

-202 RMRALHHA
+202 RMRALHRA

-219 YAAARETMVAEL
+219 YAAARDTMIAEL
-231 GMDPGPELRELQ
+231 GMAPGPELRDLQ
-243 ARILSGA
+243 TRILAGT
-250 EPDPVEPRPRG
+250 EPDPVEP
-261 HGGSR
+261 
-266 AGVAPTIS
+266 
-274 VAASTD
+274 
-280 FTSSTDGVTSTGPDT
+280 GVTPDT
-295 TSTGPESST
+295 DQVTT
-304 AATTSAGPSGDI
+304 APA
-316 VARPGRRGRAIAS
+316 
-329 GPTHEGDR
+329 
-337 FATTRD
+337 D
-343 EKLPAGVR
+343 EVPAAVR

-363 GRERLWERLRLALR
+363 GRERLGERLRLALR

-399 ALRVAHG
+399 ALRLAHG
-406 LRGDYP
+406 NRGDYP

-440 LGMPAAE
+440 LGMPAAA

-464 DRRILVLLDNAS
+464 DRRILVLLDNAY

-489 GNSAL
+489 GNAAL
-494 ITTRHRSLVPPGA
+494 ITTRHRSLVPAGA

-534 ADPELALELVSACGQ
+534 ADPELALELVHACGQ

-570 AQLLRLRAEEHQL
+570 AQLLRLRAEESRL
-583 DELRAGGMS
+583 DELRAGGIS

-605 PDRARAMRLCA
+605 PAQARAMRLCA

-627 AAVLLDQPEQ
+627 AAVLLDQPEA
-637 ETEEQLEDLVEAG
+637 ETEDQLEHLVEAG
-650 LLELHSADRYRFHDL
+650 LLEPHSADRYRFHDL

-671 RRADREDPV
+671 RCADREDP
-680 AEREAALVRL
+680 AADREAALVRL

-695 ATLLQAMSATDQAD
+695 ATLLQAMSATERAG
-709 SLSIHLLPV
+709 SLSVHLFSV
-718 PLTGLRFADAEEA
+718 PLTGLRFADAAGA

-737 EHTLLVSVFSR
+737 EHSLLVSVFSR
-748 VLRDIPHASRIVV
+748 VLRDIPAASQIVV

-786 DHAVAAADLG
+786 DDAVAAADLG
-796 DDPALRGQTRHI
+796 DDPALPSQTRHI
-808 RAWLAFIRGDLTAAE
+808 RAWLGFIRGDLTAAE
-823 TDLREAI
+823 TDLREGI
-830 RRARDSDDRVT
+830 RQSRDGDDPLT
-841 FFMAARLLSVVLA
+841 LYMSTRLLSVVLVDQG
-854 NRGRTAEAVEF
+854 RGAEAVEY

-870 AVAGAE
+870 AVGGAD
-876 DDPNSPAHFL
+876 DDPSSPAYFT

-901 EVNIA
+901 EVDISA
-906 AAQHVYE
+906 AEHVFE
-913 VSDRLRQAAA
+913 VSDRLRKEAA
-923 QR
+923 RR

>member
-1 MVTAV
+1 MATAV

-18 GRHDGREL
+18 GRHGGRAL

-49 LDHLV
+49 LDHLI

-65 ARSVQTYVYRIRL
+65 VRSVQTYVYRIRL
-78 TLGEERSRL
+78 SLGEERSRL

-101 AVDARCFEQL
+101 AVDALRFERL
-111 VREGEELRAARRTGP
+111 VRDGEELRAARQTGP
-126 ALRAFD
+126 ALRVFD

-164 AQVAQLECAAE
+164 AQVARLSCADE
-175 LGEHARVATELISL
+175 LGEHARVATELTSL

-202 RMRALHHA
+202 RMRALYHA
-210 GRAAEALAV
+210 GRTAEALAV

-243 ARILSGA
+243 SRILSGA
-250 EPDPVEPRPRG
+250 EPDPAESRP
-261 HGGSR
+261 
-266 AGVAPTIS
+266 AGQLAGAAPS
-274 VAASTD
+274 LAAIAR
-280 FTSSTDGVTSTGPDT
+280 TGP
-295 TSTGPESST
+295 T
-304 AATTSAGPSGDI
+304 ASADAVGDSATL
-316 VARPGRRGRAIAS
+316 PGGEEHPVAS
-329 GPTHEGDR
+329 GAAPEADR
-337 FATTRD
+337 SATTRV
-343 EKLPAGVR
+343 EEAPSVAR

-363 GRERLWERLRLALR
+363 GRDRLRERLRLALR
-377 PSGEAVALTVLSGIG
+377 PSGEAVALAVLSGIG

-421 GDGGQPA
+421 GDGGQPT

-440 LGMPAAE
+440 LGMPVAE

-464 DRRILVLLDNAS
+464 DRRILVLLDNAH

-507 TRFEVPVPDQQE
+507 ARFEVPVPDQQE

-557 GARAAARPGRGLG
+557 GARTAARPGRGLG

-627 AAVLLDQPEQ
+627 AAALLDQPEQ
-637 ETEEQLEDLVEAG
+637 ETEEQLEQLLEAG
-650 LLELHSADRYRFHDL
+650 LLEPHSADRYRFHDL

-690 TMFLH
+690 TTFLQ
-695 ATLLQAMSATDQAD
+695 ATLFQAMNATEKAG
-709 SLSIHLLPV
+709 SLAIHLFSV

-731 RTWLLA
+731 RSWLLA

-748 VLRDIPHASRIVV
+748 VLRDIPDAVRSVV

-786 DHAVAAADLG
+786 DHAVTAADLG
-796 DDPALRGQTRHI
+796 DDPTLRAQTRHI
-808 RAWLAFIRGDLTAAE
+808 RAWLAFIRGDMIAAE

-830 RRARDSDDRVT
+830 RRARAVDDRVT
-841 FFMAARLLSVVLA
+841 LFMSTRLLSVVLA
-854 NRGRTAEAVEF
+854 DRGRPAEAVGF

-891 LFTALSSDRA
+891 LFTVLSSDRA

-913 VSDRLRQAAA
+913 VSDRLRREAA
-923 QR
+923 RR

>member
-1 MVTAV
+1 MAV
-6 EGYEFGLLGPLS
+6 DGYEFGLLGPLS
-18 GRHDGREL
+18 GRHGGRVL

-49 LDHLV
+49 LDHLI

-65 ARSVQTYVYRIRL
+65 VRSVQTYVYRIRL
-78 TLGEERSRL
+78 SLGEERSRL
-87 ETTQGGYQLDIPEQ
+87 ETTQGGYQLGIPER
-101 AVDARCFEQL
+101 AVDALRFERL
-111 VREGEELRAARRTGP
+111 VRDGEELRAARQTAS

-132 TALALW
+132 AALALW

-150 AQRHRRRFVDLRLN
+150 ARRHRGRFVDLRLN
-164 AQVAQLECAAE
+164 AQVAQLSCADE
-175 LGEHARVATELISL
+175 LGDHARVATELISL
-189 IADHPLREDLYAL
+189 IADHPFREDLYAL
-202 RMRALHHA
+202 RMRALYHA
-210 GRAAEALAV
+210 GRTAEALAV
-219 YAAARETMVAEL
+219 YAAARETLVAEL

-243 ARILSGA
+243 TRILSGT
-250 EPDPVEPRPRG
+250 EPDVIEPRPERQL
-261 HGGSR
+261 
-266 AGVAPTIS
+266 AGAAPSFGATAPTGPT
-274 VAASTD
+274 APTASTD
-280 FTSSTDGVTSTGPDT
+280 A
-295 TSTGPESST
+295 T
-304 AATTSAGPSGDI
+304 AAAAPEADPS
-316 VARPGRRGRAIAS
+316 
-329 GPTHEGDR
+329 
-337 FATTRD
+337 ATTRI
-343 EKLPAGVR
+343 EEAPARVR

-363 GRERLWERLRLALR
+363 GRERLLERLRLALR
-377 PSGEAVALTVLSGIG
+377 PSGEAVALAVLSGIG

-406 LRGDYP
+406 IRGDYP

-440 LGMPAAE
+440 LGMPAAG

-476 DTAQVTPLLPGTP
+476 DTAQVTPLLPGAP
-489 GNSAL
+489 GNAAL

-507 TRFEVPVPDQQE
+507 TRFEVPVPDQRE

-534 ADPELALELVSACGQ
+534 AAPELALELVHACGQ

-557 GARAAARPGRGLG
+557 GARTAARPGRGLG
-570 AQLLRLRAEEHQL
+570 AQLQRLRAEERRL
-583 DELRAGGMS
+583 DELRAGDMS

-627 AAVLLDQPEQ
+627 AAVLLDQPEH
-637 ETEEQLEDLVEAG
+637 ETEEQLEHLVEAG
-650 LLELHSADRYRFHDL
+650 LLEPHSADRYRFHDL

-671 RRADREDPV
+671 RRGDREDLV
-680 AEREAALVRL
+680 ADREAALVRL

-695 ATLLQAMSATDQAD
+695 ATLLQAMSATEQAG
-709 SLSIHLLPV
+709 SLSVHLFSV
-718 PLTGLRFADAEEA
+718 PQPGLRFADAEEA

-737 EHTLLVSVFSR
+737 EHTLLVSVFGR
-748 VLRDIPHASRIVV
+748 VLRDIPDASTIVV

-778 QRELERVT
+778 QRELEHIT
-786 DHAVAAADLG
+786 DQAVATAERCDA
-796 DDPALRGQTRHI
+796 PALKAQIRHI

-830 RRARDSDDRVT
+830 RRLRDGDDPLT
-841 FFMAARLLSVVLA
+841 FFMAARLLSVVLVDQ
-854 NRGRTAEAVEF
+854 GRISEAVRF

-870 AVAGAE
+870 TVAGAE
-876 DDPNSPAHFL
+876 DDPNSPAYFL

-906 AAQHVYE
+906 AARHVYE
-913 VSDRLRQAAA
+913 VSDRLRQEAAK
-923 QR
+923 R

>member
-49 LDHLV
+49 LADLI

-65 ARSVQTYVYRIRL
+65 VRSVQTYVYRIRL
-78 TLGEERSRL
+78 SLAEERSRL
-87 ETTQGGYQLDIPEQ
+87 ETTQGGYQLHIPEQ
-101 AVDARCFEQL
+101 AVNALRFERL
-111 VREGEELRAARRTGP
+111 VREGEELRAARQCGP
-126 ALRAFD
+126 AQRAFD
-132 TALALW
+132 AALALW
-138 SGEPLSGVPGPY
+138 SAEPLAGVPGPY

-164 AQVAQLECAAE
+164 AQVARLGCADE

-202 RMRALHHA
+202 RMRALYNA

-219 YAAARETMVAEL
+219 YAAARETMAAEL

-250 EPDPVEPRPRG
+250 EPAGAPGDAATRSGGRGQRVE
-261 HGGSR
+261 SD
-266 AGVAPTIS
+266 
-274 VAASTD
+274 AA
-280 FTSSTDGVTSTGPDT
+280 DGVDRS
-295 TSTGPESST
+295 
-304 AATTSAGPSGDI
+304 ATTQGEEVS
-316 VARPGRRGRAIAS
+316 
-329 GPTHEGDR
+329 
-337 FATTRD
+337 
-343 EKLPAGVR
+343 AGVR

-363 GRERLWERLRLALR
+363 GRERLRERLRLALR
-377 PSGEAVALTVLSGIG
+377 PSREAVALAVLSGIG

-406 LRGDYP
+406 IRGDYP

-440 LGMPAAE
+440 LGMPAAG
-447 IPATPTA
+447 IPATPAA

-476 DTAQVTPLLPGTP
+476 GTAQVAPLLPGTP
-489 GNSAL
+489 GNAAL
-494 ITTRHRSLVPPGA
+494 ITSRHRSLVPPGA

-519 AVAMLGRFTGDAEIA
+519 AVAMLGRFTGDAEIDA
-534 ADPELALELVSACGQ
+534 APELALELVRACGQ

-570 AQLLRLRAEEHQL
+570 ALLLRLRAEEHQL

-605 PDRARAMRLCA
+605 PAQARAMRLCA

-627 AAVLLDQPEQ
+627 AAVLLDRPEQ
-637 ETEEQLEDLVEAG
+637 ETEEQLEHLVEAG
-650 LLELHSADRYRFHDL
+650 LLEPHSADRYRFHDL
-665 VRAFAA
+665 VRAFAG
-671 RRADREDPV
+671 RRADREDP
-680 AEREAALVRL
+680 AADREAALVRL

-695 ATLLQAMSATDQAD
+695 ATLLQAMSATEQAG
-709 SLSIHLLPV
+709 SLSTHLFSM

-748 VLRDIPHASRIVV
+748 VLRDIPDAARIVV
-761 AALSVIAS
+761 AALAMIATT
-769 SGLFAGPAH
+769 GLFAGPAH
-778 QRELERVT
+778 QRELERIT
-786 DHAVAAADLG
+786 DQAVAAAERAG
-796 DDPALRGQTRHI
+796 DPAWQAQTRHI
-808 RAWLAFIRGDLTAAE
+808 RAWLAFIRGDLAAAE
-823 TDLREAI
+823 THLREGI
-830 RRARDSDDRVT
+830 RRGRAAHDPVT
-841 FFMAARLLSVVLA
+841 FFLSARLLSVVLA
-854 NRGRTAEAVEF
+854 DQGRTAAAVGF
-865 FAESE
+865 FVQSE
-870 AVAGAE
+870 AVAGAQ
-876 DDPNSPAHFL
+876 DDPSSPVYFYH
-886 QEVAR
+886 EVGR
-891 LFTALSSDRA
+891 LFTALSSDQA
-901 EVNIA
+901 EVDIS

-913 VSDRLRQAAA
+913 VSDRLRQEAATA
-923 QR
+923 EPVVAEYDSPLIG

>member
-1 MVTAV
+1 MTAV
-6 EGYEFGLLGPLS
+6 DGYEFGLLGPLS
-18 GRHDGREL
+18 ARHGGRAL

-40 LLGEGRQCG
+40 LLGDGRQCG
-49 LDHLV
+49 LDHLI
-54 DALWEE
+54 DALWEV

-65 ARSVQTYVYRIRL
+65 VRSVQTYVYRIRL
-78 TLGEERSRL
+78 SLGDERSRL
-87 ETTQGGYQLDIPEQ
+87 ETTQGGYQLAIPEQ
-101 AVDARCFEQL
+101 AVDALRFERL
-111 VREGEELRAARRTGP
+111 VRDGEELRAARRTAP

-132 TALALW
+132 AALALW

-150 AQRHRRRFVDLRLN
+150 ARRHRGRFVDLRLN
-164 AQVAQLECAAE
+164 AQVAQLSCADE

-202 RMRALHHA
+202 RMRALYHA
-210 GRAAEALAV
+210 GRTAEALAV

-243 ARILSGA
+243 TRILSGA
-250 EPDPVEPRPRG
+250 EPEPVQSSPRG
-261 HGGSR
+261 QL
-266 AGVAPTIS
+266 AGAPPPFGATASIS
-274 VAASTD
+274 
-280 FTSSTDGVTSTGPDT
+280 P
-295 TSTGPESST
+295 
-304 AATTSAGPSGDI
+304 TTSAGAPGDL
-316 VARPGRRGRAIAS
+316 ATWSDGQGRGEGQPLAS
-329 GPTHEGDR
+329 SAAPDADR
-337 FATTRD
+337 LATTRV
-343 EKLPAGVR
+343 EEVPVRVR

-363 GRERLWERLRLALR
+363 GRERLRERLRLALR
-377 PSGEAVALTVLSGIG
+377 PSGEAVALAVLSGIG

-406 LRGDYP
+406 IRGDYP

-476 DTAQVTPLLPGTP
+476 DAAQVTPLLPGTP
-489 GNSAL
+489 GNAAL

-507 TRFEVPVPDQQE
+507 TRFEVPVPDQRE

-534 ADPELALELVSACGQ
+534 AAPELALELVHACGQ

-557 GARAAARPGRGLG
+557 GARTAARPGRGLG
-570 AQLLRLRAEEHQL
+570 AQLERLRAEERRL
-583 DELRAGGMS
+583 DELRAGDLS

-605 PDRARAMRLCA
+605 PAQARAMRRCA

-627 AAVLLDQPEQ
+627 AAVLLDQPEP
-637 ETEEQLEDLVEAG
+637 ETEEQLEHLVEAG
-650 LLELHSADRYRFHDL
+650 LLEPHSADRYRFHDL

-680 AEREAALVRL
+680 ADREAALVRL
-690 TMFLH
+690 TMFLQ
-695 ATLLQAMSATDQAD
+695 ATLFQAMNATEEAG
-709 SLSIHLLPV
+709 SLSTHLFSV

-731 RTWLLA
+731 RCWLLA

-748 VLRDIPHASRIVV
+748 VLRDIPDAARIVV

-796 DDPALRGQTRHI
+796 DDPAMRAQTRHI

-830 RRARDSDDRVT
+830 RRARAVDERVT
-841 FFMAARLLSVVLA
+841 LFMSARLLSVVLA
-854 NRGRTAEAVEF
+854 DRGRSAEAVGF

-876 DDPNSPAHFL
+876 DDPNSPAYFL

-913 VSDRLRQAAA
+913 VSDRLRRETA
-923 QR
+923 RR

>member
-1 MVTAV
+1 M

-18 GRHDGREL
+18 VRHDGCEL
-26 DLGSPLQRAVLVRL
+26 ELGSPLQRAVLVRL

-49 LDHLV
+49 LDHLI

-65 ARSVQTYVYRIRL
+65 VRSVQTYVYRIRL
-78 TLGEERSRL
+78 SLGEERSRL

-101 AVDARCFEQL
+101 TVDALRFERL
-111 VREGEELRAARRTGP
+111 VREGEELRAARQTGP

-132 TALALW
+132 AALALW
-138 SGEPLSGVPGPY
+138 SGEPLSGIPGPY
-150 AQRHRRRFVDLRLN
+150 AQRHRRRFVELRLN
-164 AQVAQLECAAE
+164 AQVARLECADE

-202 RMRALHHA
+202 RMRALYRA

-219 YAAARETMVAEL
+219 YAAARATMVAEL

-243 ARILSGA
+243 ARILSGVA
-250 EPDPVEPRPRG
+250 EPDPDPVESRPGG
-261 HGGSR
+261 HR
-266 AGVAPTIS
+266 A
-274 VAASTD
+274 D
-280 FTSSTDGVTSTGPDT
+280 
-295 TSTGPESST
+295 
-304 AATTSAGPSGDI
+304 ATTSAGASGDTPAPSGGQGQ
-316 VARPGRRGRAIAS
+316 RLES
-329 GPTHEGDR
+329 GAAHRVDR
-337 FATTRD
+337 SATTTRA
-343 EKLPAGVR
+343 EEVPAGVR

-357 APGDFV
+357 VPGDFV
-363 GRERLWERLRLALR
+363 GRERLRERLRLALR
-377 PSGEAVALTVLSGIG
+377 PSGEAVALAVLSGIG

-406 LRGDYP
+406 IRGDYP
-412 DGQLYVDLR
+412 DGQLHVDLR

-454 RAGAYRTLTA
+454 RAGAYRSLTA
-464 DRRILVLLDNAS
+464 DRRTLVLLDNAS

-489 GNSAL
+489 GNAAL

-519 AVAMLGRFTGDAEIA
+519 AVDMLGRFTGDAEIVA
-534 ADPELALELVSACGQ
+534 APELALELVHACGQ

-605 PDRARAMRLCA
+605 PARARAMRLCA

-637 ETEEQLEDLVEAG
+637 ETEEQLEHLVEAG
-650 LLELHSADRYRFHDL
+650 LLEPHSADRYRFHDL

-671 RRADREDPV
+671 RRAGREDPV
-680 AEREAALVRL
+680 ADREAALVRL

-695 ATLLQAMSATDQAD
+695 ATLLQAMSATEQAG
-709 SLSIHLLPV
+709 SLSTHLFPV
-718 PLTGLRFADAEEA
+718 PLTGLRFTDAEDA

-748 VLRDIPHASRIVV
+748 VLRDIPDASPIVV

-778 QRELERVT
+778 QRELERITDQAVT
-786 DHAVAAADLG
+786 AAELG
-796 DDPALRGQTRHI
+796 DDPALQAQPRHI

-830 RRARDSDDRVT
+830 RHACDGDDPVT
-841 FFMAARLLSVVLA
+841 SFMSARLLSVVLA
-854 NRGRTAEAVEF
+854 DQGRTPEAVEF
-865 FAESE
+865 FAKSE

-876 DDPNSPAHFL
+876 DDPNSPAYFSR
-886 QEVAR
+886 EVAR
-891 LFTALSSDRA
+891 LFTVLSSDRA
-901 EVNIA
+901 EVNIS

-913 VSDRLRQAAA
+913 VSGRLRKAAA
-923 QR
+923 AKR

>member
-1 MVTAV
+1 MATAV
-6 EGYEFGLLGPLS
+6 DGYEFGLLGSLS
-18 GRHDGREL
+18 GRYGGRVL

-49 LDHLV
+49 LDHLI
-54 DALWEE
+54 DALWEV

-65 ARSVQTYVYRIRL
+65 VRSVQTYVYRIRL
-78 TLGEERSRL
+78 SLGEERSRL
-87 ETTQGGYQLDIPEQ
+87 ETTQGGYQLAVPEQ
-101 AVDARCFEQL
+101 AVDALRFERL
-111 VREGEELRAARRTGP
+111 VRDGEELRAARQTAS

-132 TALALW
+132 AALALW

-150 AQRHRRRFVDLRLN
+150 ARRQRGRFVDLRLN
-164 AQVAQLECAAE
+164 AQVAQLSCADE

-202 RMRALHHA
+202 RMRGLYHA
-210 GRAAEALAV
+210 GRTAEALAV
-219 YAAARETMVAEL
+219 YAAARETLVAEL
-231 GMDPGPELRELQ
+231 GMDPGPELREVQ
-243 ARILSGA
+243 TRILNGT
-250 EPDPVEPRPRG
+250 EPDVIELRPEG
-261 HGGSR
+261 QL
-266 AGVAPTIS
+266 AGATPSFGAT
-274 VAASTD
+274 ASTSP
-280 FTSSTDGVTSTGPDT
+280 TAST
-295 TSTGPESST
+295 TSTDAAASAAPE
-304 AATTSAGPSGDI
+304 ADPPATPRI
-316 VARPGRRGRAIAS
+316 EEVPAR
-329 GPTHEGDR
+329 
-337 FATTRD
+337 
-343 EKLPAGVR
+343 VR

-363 GRERLWERLRLALR
+363 GRERLRERLRLALR

-406 LRGDYP
+406 IRGDYP

-489 GNSAL
+489 GNAAL

-507 TRFEVPVPDQQE
+507 TRFEVPVPDQRE

-534 ADPELALELVSACGQ
+534 AAPELALELVHACGQ

-557 GARAAARPGRGLG
+557 GARTAARPGRGLG
-570 AQLLRLRAEEHQL
+570 AQLLRLRAEERRL
-583 DELRAGGMS
+583 DELRAGDMS

-637 ETEEQLEDLVEAG
+637 GTEEQLEHLVEAG
-650 LLELHSADRYRFHDL
+650 LLEPHSADRYRFHDL

-680 AEREAALVRL
+680 ADREAALVRL

-695 ATLLQAMSATDQAD
+695 ATLLQAMSATERAG
-709 SLSIHLLPV
+709 SLSIHLFSV
-718 PLTGLRFADAEEA
+718 PLTGLRFADAEQA
-731 RTWLLA
+731 HAWLLA
-737 EHTLLVSVFSR
+737 EHTLLVAVFSR
-748 VLRDIPHASRIVV
+748 VLRDIPDAARIVV

-786 DHAVAAADLG
+786 DHAVVAADVG
-796 DDPALRGQTRHI
+796 DDPALRAQTRHI

-830 RRARDSDDRVT
+830 RRARAVDDRVT
-841 FFMAARLLSVVLA
+841 LFLSARLVSVVLA
-854 NRGRTAEAVEF
+854 DRGRTAEAVGF

-876 DDPNSPAHFL
+876 ADPNSPAYFL

-901 EVNIA
+901 DVNLS

-913 VSDRLRQAAA
+913 VSDRLRREAAK
-923 QR
+923 R

>member
-1 MVTAV
+1 M
-6 EGYEFGLLGPLS
+6 EKYEFGLLGPLS
-18 GRHDGREL
+18 GRHGGRVL

-49 LDHLV
+49 LDHLI

-60 PPGNA
+60 PPANA
-65 ARSVQTYVYRIRL
+65 VRSVRTYAYRIRL
-78 TLGEERSRL
+78 SLAEERSRL
-87 ETTQGGYQLDIPEQ
+87 ETTQGGYQLGIPEQ
-101 AVDARCFEQL
+101 AVDALRFERL
-111 VREGEELRAARRTGP
+111 VRDGEELRAARQTGP

-132 TALALW
+132 AALALW
-138 SGEPLSGVPGPY
+138 SGEPLSGVPGPF
-150 AQRHRRRFVDLRLN
+150 ARRQRRRFVDLRLN
-164 AQVAQLECAAE
+164 AQVARLECADE
-175 LGEHARVATELISL
+175 LGEHARVATELVSL

-202 RMRALHHA
+202 RMRALYRA

-243 ARILSGA
+243 AHILSGA
-250 EPDPVEPRPRG
+250 EPESGPEPEPVEPPP
-261 HGGSR
+261 GGGR
-266 AGVAPTIS
+266 EEVGV
-274 VAASTD
+274 
-280 FTSSTDGVTSTGPDT
+280 
-295 TSTGPESST
+295 
-304 AATTSAGPSGDI
+304 
-316 VARPGRRGRAIAS
+316 
-329 GPTHEGDR
+329 
-337 FATTRD
+337 
-343 EKLPAGVR
+343 GVR

-363 GRERLWERLRLALR
+363 GRERLRERLRLALR

-406 LRGDYP
+406 IRGDYP

-428 DPADVLVDFLLA
+428 DPADVTVDFLLA
-440 LGMPAAE
+440 LGMPAAA

-489 GNSAL
+489 GNAAL

-507 TRFEVPVPDQQE
+507 TRFEVPVPDQEE

-534 ADPELALELVSACGQ
+534 AAPELAVELVHACGQ

-570 AQLLRLRAEEHQL
+570 AQLLRLRAEESRL

-627 AAVLLDQPEQ
+627 AAVLLDRPEQ
-637 ETEEQLEDLVEAG
+637 ETEEQLEHLVEAG
-650 LLELHSADRYRFHDL
+650 LLEPHSADRYRFHDL

-680 AEREAALVRL
+680 ADREAALVRL

-695 ATLLQAMSATDQAD
+695 ATLLQAMSATERAG
-709 SLSIHLLPV
+709 SLSVHLFSV

-731 RTWLLA
+731 RAWLLA

-748 VLRDIPHASRIVV
+748 VLRDIPDASRLVV

-778 QRELERVT
+778 QRELERITDQAVT
-786 DHAVAAADLG
+786 AAELA
-796 DDPALRGQTRHI
+796 DDPAWQAQTRHI
-808 RAWLAFIRGDLTAAE
+808 RAWLAFIRGDLAAAE
-823 TDLREAI
+823 KDLRKAI
-830 RRARDSDDRVT
+830 RRGRAVDDPVT
-841 FFMAARLLSVVLA
+841 FFMSARLLSVVLA
-854 NRGRTAEAVEF
+854 DQGRTAEAVEF

-876 DDPNSPAHFL
+876 DDPNSPAYFSR
-886 QEVAR
+886 EVGR
-891 LFTALSSDRA
+891 LYTALSSDRA
-901 EVNIA
+901 EVNISA
-906 AAQHVYE
+906 ARHVNE
-913 VSDRLRQAAA
+913 VSDRLRQEAA